1 MLISSHVLLSY
12 ILKPSS
18 TLSKCFPPQTMYFYL
33 WQELF
38 NNLFLSW
45 FPRICSFKWLFFVDL
60 FNVFNN
66 MNCFIYFENQ
76 FIMRLIVFDVNMLI
90 ILWLFI
96 FFLSWH
102 LKYHLLNKMSS
113 ILLYISYFLFFAE
126 LFTSVLSITIWSAAV
141 SSCRILLLFISLSS
155 LSKTA
160 ETNKRNLYTYKWK
173 RIFKTVN
180 TSV

>member
-113 ILLYISYFLFFAE
+113 ILLYISYFLFLLNF
-126 LFTSVLSITIWSAAV
+126 S
-141 SSCRILLLFISLSS
+141 LLFCQLQFGPQLCLPVEFCSYLFPYRHYQKLRKPTNEIYIHTSEKGF
-155 LSKTA
+155 SKQ
-160 ETNKRNLYTYKWK
+160 
-173 RIFKTVN
+173 
-180 TSV
+180 